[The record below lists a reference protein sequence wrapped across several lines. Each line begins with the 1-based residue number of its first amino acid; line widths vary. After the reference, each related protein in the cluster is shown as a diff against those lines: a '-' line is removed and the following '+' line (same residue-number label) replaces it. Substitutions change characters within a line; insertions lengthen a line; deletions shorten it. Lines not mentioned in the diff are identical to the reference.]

1 MRPIVMTAAG
11 ALALAALLP
20 LARPARAQL
29 GAIAYDAKT
38 GRSGM
43 SWNQPDP
50 KSAIAVAI
58 SRCGATGC
66 RVVVRLGP
74 RQCGA
79 IASAGNPKGF
89 GASARPAL
97 DPARLAALGDCRKA
111 KAGECVVKVS
121 HCNR

>member
-1 MRPIVMTAAG
+1 MRLTPTTAAA

-29 GAIAYDAKT
+29 GAIAYDRAT
-38 GRSGM
+38 GQYGM
-43 SWNQPDP
+43 SWNRPNP

-66 RVVVRLGP
+66 RVVIRLHP

-89 GASARPAL
+89 GAAARPSL
-97 DPARLAALGDCRKA
+97 DQARLAAMTNCRKA
-111 KAGECVVKVS
+111 NSGECVVKIS
-121 HCNR
+121 QCNK